1 MTIIVSKLTGGHL
14 IEEEGEWETEGVDD
28 GWRRQ
33 QCKNSWGGGRKQKYT
48 IPGQTKKQE

>member
-14 IEEEGEWETEGVDD
+14 IEEEGEWETEG
-28 GWRRQ
+28 GWWWLEETAVQ
-33 QCKNSWGGGRKQKYT
+33 KQLGGGRKQKYT